1 MNFEKPART
10 DLGQDFYVA
19 FLLFIWRYI
28 LGMTI
33 LLILFFDIK
42 KFDFIFHKYNK
53 FMCRRQEIFFVRYSL
68 ILIAA
73 PFYDW

>member
-1 MNFEKPART
+1 MNFAKPART

-42 KFDFIFHKYNK
+42 NLTLFFINIINSCVAGRKFF
-53 FMCRRQEIFFVRYSL
+53 CEIFANSDCGA
-68 ILIAA
+68 IL
-73 PFYDW
+73 